1 MRLPAGVMVGF
12 AYVLACAWLGFR
24 LPVPPLLRGERPGP
38 TSTASA
44 SASPTPLPTSPSN
57 PDAPYCGRSS
67 EPLADSLEKRELCLQ
82 QLKLLGDELSARI
95 EKGQGVRPD
104 QLGLAYRCP
113 TSGLVYRWFVQ
124 PGRNLLYCHGGSH
137 PGHALHWD
145 SASRQAASDWPD
157 LADGPRRSEALVLRL
172 EASRSDEDSAR
183 SQAIL
188 QELAGTDIDPDQLW
202 IWRAELELDR
212 DDPGKALQALQ
223 KLQHGE
229 SNPAA
234 QLDWL
239 QALLAQR
246 SFREAEESASELLLD
261 DAANQPVRMLQ
272 LIALVYEDRWEDARA
287 SCEKLH
293 QPFYA
298 VFVHMALG
306 QYDQA
311 RLAALQL
318 LKSEGWEGDQ
328 ACLAAILALL
338 NGWKESEGESMLRS
352 ELAEALGSAP
362 KAWPYPVLRF
372 LNRELTEEE
381 LLELTE
387 DSPVRRR
394 EALFFCALRALW
406 KDGQPL
412 ESQRQRLQEV
422 EGYPRYLEGMVAH
435 SLLHPGQAP

>member
-1 MRLPAGVMVGF
+1 MVGF
-12 AYVLACAWLGFR
+12 AYVLAFGWLGTR
-24 LPVPPLLRGERPGP
+24 IPVPAALRVGRPAPTPSATAGP
-38 TSTASA
+38 
-44 SASPTPLPTSPSN
+44 ASPTPLTAASPADH
-57 PDAPYCGRSS
+57 DAPYCGRSS
-67 EPLADSLEKRELCLQ
+67 EPMADSLEKRERCLQ
-82 QLKLLGDELSARI
+82 QLKQLGDELSARI

-104 QLGLAYRCP
+104 QLGLSHRCP
-113 TSGLVYRWFVQ
+113 TSGLAYRWFVQ
-124 PGRNLLYCHGGSH
+124 PGRNLLYCRGGSH

-145 SASRQAASDWPD
+145 SASGQAASDWPD
-157 LADGPRRSEALVLRL
+157 LADDPRRSEALLLRL
-172 EASRSDEDSAR
+172 EASRSDEDGGR

-188 QELAGTDIDPDQLW
+188 QELADSDIDPDQLW

-212 DDPGKALQALQ
+212 DDPGKALEALQ

-246 SFREAEESASELLLD
+246 SFRQAEESASELLLE
-261 DAANQPVRMLQ
+261 AADHQPVRMLQ
-272 LIALVYEDRWEDARA
+272 LIALVYEERWEDARA
-287 SCEKLH
+287 SCEKLQ
-293 QPFYA
+293 QPYYA

-306 QYDQA
+306 QHDEA

-338 NGWKESEGESMLRS
+338 NGWKESLGESMLRS

-381 LLELTE
+381 LLALAE

-394 EALFFCALRALW
+394 EVLFFCALRALW
-406 KDGQPL
+406 KDEQPL
-412 ESQRQRLQEV
+412 ESQRERLREV

-435 SLLHPGQAP
+435 SLLHPR